1 MNGQIRARQVRL
13 IDSNGT
19 QLGIV
24 ALEEALERAKTQ
36 ELDLV
41 EVSPDAEPPV
51 CKIMDYQRQ
60 IFEQKRRQKESRKK
74 TKNVELKEIRMRPK
88 IDPHDYGIKLN
99 HVKEFLEKGHKVKVT
114 MRYRGLEMRHYEIGT
129 QILERVAADLAE
141 IAEVDAGSH
150 RKDAARIQSLVI
162 SPKKTK

>member
-13 IDSNGT
+13 IDANGT

-41 EVSPDAEPPV
+41 EVSAEAEPPV

-60 IFEQKRRQKESRKK
+60 IFEAKRRQKESRKK

-88 IDPHDYGIKLN
+88 IDPHDYGIKIV
-99 HVKEFLEKGHKVKVT
+99 HIKEFLEKGHKVKVS

-129 QILERVAADLAE
+129 HILQRVAADLAE
-141 IAEVDAGSH
+141 CAEVDAGSH
-150 RKDAARIQSLVI
+150 RKEAARIQSLVI